1 MSQAQSIESR
11 GGRAESLTISYR
23 CALLN
28 AITTVAFG
36 LLENGAEIYR
46 VEDSTQRMFAAYG
59 RPDADIFAIPGSII
73 ITIYDEDGR
82 PWTKTRRVLR
92 RANDFDKLARL
103 NALCR
108 YICQEK
114 PDCGEILRRYEEI
127 NRRPVYRFSIR
138 LLAVALVS
146 AGFAL
151 MFKASLGDA
160 FAAGL
165 IGLAAL
171 LLIQFM
177 DYFKTNNVFTTIAA
191 SGLIMG
197 LALFA
202 VRIGLAHNAD
212 LVAISV
218 LMNLVP
224 GSLLTYAIR
233 DIIAGDLLSGVTRLA
248 EAFLV
253 AAAIA
258 VGAGVALYFLSG
270 FFGSEILLPVLA
282 EAGGAGAVAAG
293 GAGAAV
299 GAVAAGLNQP
309 GGFLQSLPASLP
321 SLWELALSVLY
332 AFIACFGFSLT
343 YNVRSK
349 MLFFA
354 PLGAGLSWLV
364 YRCTGFLGGDLV
376 QYFLGAVALSI
387 YAEAMA
393 RVEKVPV
400 TVVMLIS
407 LLPLVPGGGIYY
419 TMEHCIRGD
428 ADLFLSTGIHTLAIA
443 GTLALGILLVSTI
456 VRLWSQVAAL
466 RRQQKTRK
474 T

>member
-1 MSQAQSIESR
+1 MIQAQSIESR
-11 GGRAESLTISYR
+11 GGRAEPLTISYR

-282 EAGGAGAVAAG
+282 EAGGAGA
-293 GAGAAV
+293 AV
-299 GAVAAGLNQP
+299 GAVASGLNQP
-309 GGFLQSLPASLP
+309 GSFLQSFPASLP

-466 RRQQKTRK
+466 RRQQKTLK

>member
-1 MSQAQSIESR
+1 M
-11 GGRAESLTISYR
+11 
-23 CALLN
+23 
-28 AITTVAFG
+28 
-36 LLENGAEIYR
+36 
-46 VEDSTQRMFAAYG
+46 
-59 RPDADIFAIPGSII
+59 
-73 ITIYDEDGR
+73 
-82 PWTKTRRVLR
+82 
-92 RANDFDKLARL
+92 
-103 NALCR
+103 
-108 YICQEK
+108 
-114 PDCGEILRRYEEI
+114 
-127 NRRPVYRFSIR
+127 
-138 LLAVALVS
+138 
-146 AGFAL
+146 
-151 MFKASLGDA
+151 
-160 FAAGL
+160 
-165 IGLAAL
+165 
-171 LLIQFM
+171 
-177 DYFKTNNVFTTIAA
+177 
-191 SGLIMG
+191 
-197 LALFA
+197 
-202 VRIGLAHNAD
+202 
-212 LVAISV
+212 
-218 LMNLVP
+218 
-224 GSLLTYAIR
+224 
-233 DIIAGDLLSGVTRLA
+233 
-248 EAFLV
+248 
-253 AAAIA
+253 
-258 VGAGVALYFLSG
+258 
-270 FFGSEILLPVLA
+270 
-282 EAGGAGAVAAG
+282 AAG
-293 GAGAAV
+293 GSG
-299 GAVAAGLNQP
+299 AAGLNQP
-309 GGFLQSLPASLP
+309 SGFLQSLPASLP